1 VYTEPV
7 HAGVDARFFSVFPDN
22 TGIDCLGIKRFEQ
35 RTGDIIFYR
44 SKKWAF
50 LVITV
55 PGSFKI
61 LVNQPL
67 SLRMHRQKPDFFP
80 FTVDTQML
88 HPATLRQIFNLQ
100 PTKFFPAKD
109 VEDALSSEH
118 EIPV

>member
-1 VYTEPV
+1 PV

-22 TGIDCLGIKRFEQ
+22 TGIDCLGIQRFEQ
-35 RTGDIIFYR
+35 GSCDIIFYR

-50 LVITV
+50 LVVTV
-55 PGSFKI
+55 SGSFKI

-67 SLRMHRQKPDFFP
+67 SHRMHRQKPDFFP

-109 VEDALSSEH
+109 VEDAWSSEH

>member
-1 VYTEPV
+1 MHAEPV

-61 LVNQPL
+61 LVYRPL
-67 SLRMHRQKPDFFP
+67 SHRKHRQGPYRFLFEIDKEMQR
-80 FTVDTQML
+80 TASLL
-88 HPATLRQIFNLQ
+88 HILDL
-100 PTKFFPAKD
+100 
-109 VEDALSSEH
+109 
-118 EIPV
+118 